1 MSEAQSRRG
10 PTRWQLIGGGL
21 AAGGI
26 ALFALANAHLVSV
39 AISTQPECV
48 AHVEAS
54 PEAQG
59 YSAARSSC

>member
-1 MSEAQSRRG
+1 MSEAQVRRG
-10 PTRWQLIGGGL
+10 PTRRQLIGGGL

-26 ALFALANAHLVSV
+26 ALFALANVHLISV

-54 PEAQG
+54 PEAQV

>member
-1 MSEAQSRRG
+1 MSGAQVRRG
-10 PTRWQLIGGGL
+10 LTRWQLVGGGL

-48 AHVEAS
+48 AHVESS